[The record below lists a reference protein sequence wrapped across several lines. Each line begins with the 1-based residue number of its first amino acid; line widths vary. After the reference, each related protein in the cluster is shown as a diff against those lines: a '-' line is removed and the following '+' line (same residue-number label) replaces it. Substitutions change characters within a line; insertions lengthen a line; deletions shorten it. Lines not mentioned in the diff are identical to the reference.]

1 MSSRFIL
8 ILLPCPP
15 IRYSLLK
22 RRRLLSPLING
33 QDQTQHYQPQAH
45 GLWVTKDHLPLSP
58 TPFRRPAVLLTW
70 NKQATELIP
79 VTVPSC
85 LQILYI
91 YRRMV
96 FTLQLRVLLTF
107 LERHLSILGVVDLG
121 PQVVDLEPELVVY
134 PPVDLE
140 SLSLHPGLG
149 S

>member
-1 MSSRFIL
+1 MSSHS
-8 ILLPCPP
+8 
-15 IRYSLLK
+15 IRPAQEEEVLV
-22 RRRLLSPLING
+22 SPHQWSRPN
-33 QDQTQHYQPQAH
+33 TAPQAH
-45 GLWVTKDHLPLSP
+45 GLWVTKDHLPLSR
-58 TPFRRPAVLLTW
+58 TPFHRPAVLLTW

-107 LERHLSILGVVDLG
+107 LERHLSILGVVDLE
-121 PQVVDLEPELVVY
+121 PQVADLEPELVVY

>member
-1 MSSRFIL
+1 M
-8 ILLPCPP
+8 
-15 IRYSLLK
+15 
-22 RRRLLSPLING
+22 SPLING
-33 QDQTQHYQPQAH
+33 QDQTQQYQPQAH

-58 TPFRRPAVLLTW
+58 TLFHRPAVLLIW

-107 LERHLSILGVVDLG
+107 LEHHHLSILGVVDLG

>member
-1 MSSRFIL
+1 
-8 ILLPCPP
+8 
-15 IRYSLLK
+15 
-22 RRRLLSPLING
+22 LSPLING
-33 QDQTQHYQPQAH
+33 QDQTQQYQPQAH

-58 TPFRRPAVLLTW
+58 TPFHRPAVLLIW

-107 LERHLSILGVVDLG
+107 LEHHHLSILGVVDLG